1 MQKDPRVDY
10 VSLPASVHFLV
21 LCVARIED
29 HGVDHVLDSLAA
41 IGRLLERTWV
51 CFRKQACIP
60 SDSLPIASRL
70 SVTWGPFRSV

>member
-29 HGVDHVLDSLAA
+29 HGVDHVLDSLEEA
-41 IGRLLERTWV
+41 IGEDVGLFSQTSLHS
-51 CFRKQACIP
+51 FR
-60 SDSLPIASRL
+60 
-70 SVTWGPFRSV
+70 